1 MTPQQIQQVRKELK
15 LTQAQFAALLG
26 VHAITVSR
34 WESTTHPLMPNPY
47 QMGLIEKFAEA
58 AQRKREQDD
67 IATILVTAGVVAAL
81 FLLLKLAL
89 DDTQRR

>member
-1 MTPQQIQQVRKELK
+1 MTGPDIRKVREALK
-15 LTQAQFAALLG
+15 LTQAQFASLLG

-34 WESTTHPLMPNPY
+34 WESALLSPTPY
-47 QMGLIEKFAEA
+47 QMGLMEKFAEA
-58 AQRKREQDD
+58 ARHKESKDD

-89 DDTQRR
+89 DETVRR